1 MFVSIPTFFLG
12 CAKLS
17 IDKENLKNIVLNS
30 DGTEVDDDDILLT
43 LEEPLIFLLSNEEW
57 NSNSASTDVQGT
69 VHIPVDNKIDD
80 KRKEKESSENSSL
93 AVDPISPI
101 ITESSGDKI
110 VTQEITSKNSVSL
123 SVLKS

>member
-80 KRKEKESSENSSL
+80 KRKEKESYENSSL